1 MMRFGVVIDGP
12 DRDGYLAAVRRA
24 EDLGYDTVLCSDHL
38 ELEGRHFS
46 HFAPIPALTAAAVAT
61 ERIRVGT
68 AVLNQDLRH
77 PAVLAREAASLD
89 VLSGGRLELGIGA
102 GWNEPEYVMAGI
114 HWDQMA
120 VRVRR
125 FTEYIQVVK
134 GVIAEPSF
142 SFAGEFFTITEMPG
156 EPAPIQRPH
165 PPIMIGAIGP
175 KLLALAA
182 READIVSI
190 NMLKSPDPS
199 EAGLAE
205 RVEWV
210 REAASDR
217 FGKLELQLPLAATL
231 PSATS
236 PADTIRN
243 AAAAGDRFISMLLS
257 KFDADVLA
265 ESPMILT
272 GSQDEMTQRLGGI
285 ADRFGI
291 GSVMIPMPQLEALAP
306 VVAQLNGVRA

>member
-1 MMRFGVVIDGP
+1 
-12 DRDGYLAAVRRA
+12 
-24 EDLGYDTVLCSDHL
+24 
-38 ELEGRHFS
+38 
-46 HFAPIPALTAAAVAT
+46 
-61 ERIRVGT
+61 
-68 AVLNQDLRH
+68 
-77 PAVLAREAASLD
+77 
-89 VLSGGRLELGIGA
+89 
-102 GWNEPEYVMAGI
+102 
-114 HWDQMA
+114 MA